1 MTHELYFL
9 PEALVEWNGL
19 DGSIKALFKSGL
31 KKRLVTP
38 RVPGSALRPPL
49 IDCYK
54 IKIRGVGYR
63 LVYLVRDD
71 ETPPDIVVLA
81 MGRRDGGIYEAAASA
96 WEEGRN
102 LQVGD

>member
-1 MTHELYFL
+1 MTRELYFL
-9 PEALVEWNGL
+9 PEALVEWNDL

-81 MGRRDGGIYEAAASA
+81 IGRRNGGIYEAAASA